1 MCKITNKNLDFIIN
15 MPFFVFFCIPFVLR
29 YCFRRVENAEINLAF
44 CLLIRNFVA
53 QMKKIIYQKYDKQ
66 KIGDLPRVLF
76 EGRIVVVLTESEAQK
91 AVDYLLS
98 QPVLGVDTETRPSFT
113 KGRINKVALLQV
125 SSHEVCFLF
134 RLNQLGISPSIKRFL
149 EDNTVP
155 KIGLSWH
162 DDLNMLH
169 KTGDFETGRFI
180 DLQDHVKEIGVED
193 LSLQKLYANFFGQK
207 VSKRERLTNWEADIL
222 NDKQKLY
229 AATDA
234 WACVMLY
241 EELMRLKQTENYTLV
256 KSEELRVEREE

>member
-1 MCKITNKNLDFIIN
+1 ML
-15 MPFFVFFCIPFVLR
+15 
-29 YCFRRVENAEINLAF
+29 ENAEINLAF

-66 KIGDLPRVLF
+66 KIADLPRVLF
-76 EGRIVVVLTESEAQK
+76 EGRIVVILTESEAQK

-98 QPVLGVDTETRPSFT
+98 QPVLGVDTETRPSFK

-125 SSHEVCFLF
+125 SSHEICFLF
-134 RLNQLGISPSIKRFL
+134 RLNQLGVSPSIKRFL
-149 EDNTVP
+149 EDQSVP

-169 KTGDFETGRFI
+169 KTADFETGNFI
-180 DLQDHVKEIGVED
+180 DLHDHVKEIGVED
-193 LSLQKLYANFFGQK
+193 MSLQKLYANFFGQK
-207 VSKRERLTNWEADIL
+207 ISKRERLTNWEADIL
-222 NDKQKLY
+222 TDKQKLY

-241 EELMRLKQTENYTLV
+241 EELMRLEQTGDY
-256 KSEELRVEREE
+256 ELKKVLDDVQRNSA